1 MSYFPNFESDASHGR
16 SDTNLPRDTKLPGLQ
31 GVWEALGISV
41 PTISAFAYICAQ
53 SILER
58 SNHKSTTDC
67 DVSELAISGPA
78 KTILYAAKQTG
89 SFELKVT
96 PRAFR
101 TTERYLA
108 LHVHTSEDESAVFQ
122 NPDDLKL
129 AVEFLEAFR
138 EICHKGFCIHQLHG
152 EFSLNHRG
160 FEVAQS
166 IQKQEVELWLSK
178 IQNSS
183 QM

>member
-1 MSYFPNFESDASHGR
+1 MSYFAKFESDATHGR
-16 SDTNLPRDTKLPGLQ
+16 SDADLPRETKLPGLQ

-41 PTISAFAYICAQ
+41 PTISAFAHLCAQ
-53 SILER
+53 SILDR
-58 SNHKSTTDC
+58 SVHQSTHGFE
-67 DVSELAISGPA
+67 VSDLALSGPA
-78 KTILYAAKQTG
+78 KTILYAAQQTG
-89 SFELKVT
+89 AFELKVT

-108 LHVHTSEDESAVFQ
+108 LHVQLSDDESLVFQ

-138 EICHKGFCIHQLHG
+138 EICHKGLCVHQLHG

-160 FEVAQS
+160 FEAAHS
-166 IQKQEVELWLSK
+166 IQKQEVEKWLSK
-178 IQNSS
+178 IQNSG
-183 QM
+183 QI